1 MEFVLKIGVDIMIK
15 CYDFYNEVIDYRD
28 FEKSLH
34 EGTRLIIETERDYQ
48 ALRKEVHNYDAFC
61 QVEGKGEY
69 RYFYVYDK
77 FFKAYSFKEAC
88 DVLRLRK
95 DTFYCII
102 ENDKYYIEE
111 E

>member
-1 MEFVLKIGVDIMIK
+1 MIK

-34 EGTRLIIETERDYQ
+34 EGTRLIIETEEDCQ
-48 ALRKEVHNYDAFC
+48 KLKKEVLNHSAFC
-61 QVEGKGEY
+61 QVKGKGEY

-95 DTFYCII
+95 DDFYCII